1 MNGHRDPGNPRVK
14 DNRLWDYEIQILNK
28 QTFKLTRTFYRSFK
42 LNSGSAGYCARAGGR
57 SGTEEGE
64 CATPQPTRGDVRGE
78 GETRAEAQIR
88 SRAPVG
94 AEPCIP
100 SPSPL
105 SVLGLLVLLSSCAS
119 FLYILMSVNLISSAA
134 ELLSACSKLMFHTT

>member
-28 QTFKLTRTFYRSFK
+28 QTFKLTRTLYRSFK

-57 SGTEEGE
+57 SGTEEGD
-64 CATPQPTRGDVRGE
+64 CATPQPTRGDVMGE
-78 GETRAEAQIR
+78 GGTRPEAHVR
-88 SRAPVG
+88 RGWASGGG
-94 AEPCIP
+94 ALPP
-100 SPSPL
+100 LTLSL

-119 FLYILMSVNLISSAA
+119 FLCLLIPLNLFDFLWSRAA
-134 ELLSACSKLMFHTT
+134 SCLF